1 MTLSEAEGK
10 GVRTEFVASF
20 ISKLRALKEVALDFG
35 SAVFENNNLRIDTGK
50 LEVTSGANDDNT
62 AENDKTLTQ
71 GYLNELKNRAIRD
84 AIAYSGGNQL
94 DEKVARLQAMRITL
108 AFQMARAADPSGRLS
123 NQDIEQQFVKLAGNF
138 GTEKAALSGIQ
149 VAIDEFKT
157 KAEENK
163 LIFDF
168 VKDGDA
174 SRVETF
180 KTIDA
185 LFVVNDIQRKAK
197 SNRLLGATKPSAM
210 KSTTGIDLTE
220 KRPDGADL
228 YIDMGT
234 HAIETQTY
242 KAVNKQTGKII
253 PPDELKSFIESKGS
267 ETATP

>member
-1 MTLSEAEGK
+1 MSIYK
-10 GVRTEFVASF
+10 
-20 ISKLRALKEVALDFG
+20 
-35 SAVFENNNLRIDTGK
+35 SA
-50 LEVTSGANDDNT
+50 
-62 AENDKTLTQ
+62 
-71 GYLNELKNRAIRD
+71 
-84 AIAYSGGNQL
+84 
-94 DEKVARLQAMRITL
+94 
-108 AFQMARAADPSGRLS
+108 PSGRLS

-197 SNRLLGATKPSAM
+197 SNRLLGATKPSATKDVTGVDM
-210 KSTTGIDLTE
+210 TATFMSGNTSLPLYTDMQSYLINNETNQAISKTTGKVLSAE
-220 KRPDGADL
+220 
-228 YIDMGT
+228 
-234 HAIETQTY
+234 
-242 KAVNKQTGKII
+242 
-253 PPDELKSFIESKGS
+253 ELKALIEGTGS